1 MFHLI
6 IRYAGLDLVAK
17 LAKQPAIGQIVRI
30 KAGAHTIPLMWDG
43 SKLVSEETRP
53 VVKPMPYAGQPIPA
67 WAFDSVD
74 PRIEYMVDCSTSGDE
89 FYAMLYG
96 SAWKDALLIKGD
108 AAPEETA
115 LGLRWEQLDAKQ
127 ARMAR
132 RSLTPGK
139 DIRNA
144 VKHPRLGR
152 KDEAGEYLAAL
163 GQDDPV
169 TPEDAVVFATDTAD
183 MDAMAE
189 LVSSDAER
197 DGDWG
202 VEQPRVE
209 WSMDVIGEL
218 LAHTGK
224 IRVDGKLDNQALQAE
239 KRLKKIAKH
248 NSAMI
253 EAAEGQMAM
262 INWNDHSL
270 ANELHI
276 KKAWA
281 DLAHA
286 DELQNEI
293 DNARSDYN
301 RKFKAATMKHEP
313 QYPLA
318 TVIATLAAKRRAKQF
333 TEKQLAFI
341 ERILGKAGT
350 YETVEMR
357 KNAKGEHIPCTV
369 THHIVNR
376 LWNNIQALEI
386 EIDEALDSYEQMQA
400 QWDEIAHPRKA
411 ADEPRVEVS
420 VDRQATF
427 LDYVAKEAKK
437 GDKPWFSHPSYIAVL
452 SAAFE
457 SGARTPKEA
466 HNRAY
471 AADTMSMP
479 DRILGYDSKAGF
491 TVMLNKTKGQTGTVS
506 GHDANAVYPHLPRPA
521 QVRMRQMQR
530 AAKAVAPLAQ

>member
-17 LAKQPAIGQIVRI
+17 LAKQPAVGQIVRI

-169 TPEDAVVFATDTAD
+169 TPEDAVVFATDTVD
-183 MDAMAE
+183 MDAMSE
-189 LVSSDAER
+189 LVSADSER

-202 VEQPRVE
+202 VERPRVE

-224 IRVDGKLDNQALQAE
+224 VRCNKNDADVAEDLLDGQAVLRLMRQWEIVGVDTHGFTAELNRQAKSMAE
-239 KRLKKIAKH
+239 V
-248 NSAMI
+248 I
-253 EAAEGQMAM
+253 EHPA
-262 INWNDHSL
+262 
-270 ANELHI
+270 
-276 KKAWA
+276 
-281 DLAHA
+281 
-286 DELQNEI
+286 
-293 DNARSDYN
+293 
-301 RKFKAATMKHEP
+301 

-318 TVIATLAAKRRAKQF
+318 TVIATLVAKKRTGQF

-357 KNAKGEHIPCTV
+357 KNAKGERIPCTV

-471 AADTMSMP
+471 AADTMAMP

-491 TVMLNKTKGQTGTVS
+491 TVMLNKAKGQTGTVS

-521 QVRMRQMQR
+521 QARMRQMQR